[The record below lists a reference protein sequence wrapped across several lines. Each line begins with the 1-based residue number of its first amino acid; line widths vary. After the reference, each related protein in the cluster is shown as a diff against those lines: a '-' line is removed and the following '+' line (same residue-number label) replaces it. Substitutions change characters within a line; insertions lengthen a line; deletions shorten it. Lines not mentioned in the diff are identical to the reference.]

1 MANQPSNVDLHE
13 LAQKLREADQLGPEA
28 QRALADLLDELAQA
42 IHPAGGGADETAH
55 LADSATHLA
64 DALRQQPE
72 GHSLPSALERFEA
85 SVARVEARAPLA
97 SRIVRQLIETLAS
110 WGI

>member
-1 MANQPSNVDLHE
+1 MAEQLSNVNLHE

-28 QRALADLLDELAQA
+28 QRAVADLLDELAQA
-42 IHPAGGGADETAH
+42 IHPTGGGPDEHAH

-64 DALRQQPE
+64 DALRQQPA
-72 GHSLPSALERFEA
+72 GHSLPSALERFEG
-85 SVARVEARAPLA
+85 SVARVGARAPLA
-97 SRIVRQLIETLAS
+97 SGIVRQLIETLAN